1 MIIYSGRVNGW
12 FFHKPCPRPE
22 RFTLPD
28 ILFICTA
35 NQFRSP
41 IAAACFSRKLERTR
55 IHGEWSVGS
64 AGTWTVNGSPA
75 HPKAVE
81 VANAMGLDLK
91 THQTRVVTNDLLHK
105 ADLVVVMQSSHKE
118 ALETEF
124 QEVRGRVVLLG
135 NLAGIS
141 GGDITDPAA
150 EQFSQPETTAR
161 IINSCIEKAFPKLVE
176 YAFRQEI
183 IRKQSAR

>member
-1 MIIYSGRVNGW
+1 
-12 FFHKPCPRPE
+12 
-22 RFTLPD
+22 
-28 ILFICTA
+28 
-35 NQFRSP
+35 
-41 IAAACFSRKLERTR
+41 
-55 IHGEWSVGS
+55 
-64 AGTWTVNGSPA
+64 
-75 HPKAVE
+75 
-81 VANAMGLDLK
+81 MGLDLK